1 MGSKKD
7 NDTNNEEQRLALK
20 RRAMMVLSQNPNSNR
35 KYANI
40 NADDFENNLDSED
53 VSDNE
58 NADLVPVVTTLEENE
73 VPDQAGAILRHAREK
88 LGLTQREVAT
98 ELLCKVSTIYDIEED
113 RFNQSTAAPFA
124 IKKLRAYAQFVKID
138 PDTIENIYKQN
149 LNIETQKFEERAKA
163 KHRKNRSHYFFIIAF
178 ILIVGSTAFYAMLPD
193 EDEELSGPITQELSL
208 NNKNKDDTIVV
219 EESYPVE
226 ITRSN
231 NNVLYDTNIVDVN
244 TQKATEQQLAIKNNL
259 ETKTKN
265 NALSTNEDKALVI
278 NNKVL
283 VTQDKEKEET
293 VASKEIV
300 KSNSAIKETS
310 VKHIDEEKDQEVS
323 VKLNNN
329 VRDIS
334 SQVKLIGREGLASM
348 NSVKITVK
356 GDVAINVTDSRKASL
371 KQGIFKKNDVI
382 TITGIPP
389 IVVSTSDTSLIQ
401 IHYMGG
407 TIKVP
412 NSKQVKFVLPNK

>member
-7 NDTNNEEQRLALK
+7 TDTNNEEQRLALK
-20 RRAMMVLSQNPNSNR
+20 RRAMMVLSQNPNSN
-35 KYANI
+35 KKNEDEPL
-40 NADDFENNLDSED
+40 NDLDDHLESDD
-53 VSDNE
+53 MSDNE
-58 NADLVPVVTTLEENE
+58 NADLVPVVTTLDENK

-163 KHRKNRSHYFFIIAF
+163 QHRKNRSHYFFIVAF
-178 ILIVGSTAFYAMLPD
+178 ILIVGATAFYAMLPD
-193 EDEELSGPITQELSL
+193 EDEDLSGPITQELSL
-208 NNKNKDDTIVV
+208 NNQDKKDDAIAI
-219 EESYPVE
+219 EEPYKDE
-226 ITRSN
+226 ITRSD
-231 NNVLYDTNIVDVN
+231 NNVRNDVQVIDAN
-244 TQKATEQQLAIKNNL
+244 TQKATEQQLAIKNKL
-259 ETKTKN
+259 ESKGQKEDVV
-265 NALSTNEDKALVI
+265 STNTNNALVI
-278 NNKVL
+278 NNKETK
-283 VTQDKEKEET
+283 TQNSIEINVSKEVAKTNDVAKDTKDEQIKEEKE
-293 VASKEIV
+293 SKDNI
-300 KSNSAIKETS
+300 T
-310 VKHIDEEKDQEVS
+310 
-323 VKLNNN
+323 LNNN
-329 VRDIS
+329 VKDIS

-371 KQGIFKKNDVI
+371 KQGVFKKNDVI
-382 TITGIPP
+382 TVTGIPP

-401 IHYMGG
+401 INYMGG